1 MSQLLSRSTRHL
13 KGDLFGGITAAIV
26 ALPLALAFGVA
37 SGAGAV
43 AGLYG
48 AISVGFLAA
57 LFGGTPSQISGP
69 TGPMSVIMGTVF
81 AALMLQHPDNG
92 IALAF
97 TVVMFSGVFQILFGV
112 FKLGRY
118 ITLMPYTVIS
128 GFMSGIGFIILI
140 IQIAPLVG
148 HPIGPNVLTSLREI
162 PAALAQPNWAATS
175 IGILTLLIV
184 FGSPPRLN
192 RIIPS
197 PLLALVICT
206 VVSMVAFSRGAMPR
220 IDDIPPSLP
229 HIQLPAFT
237 LDQLPLMI
245 GYGLMLAALGSIDS
259 ILTSLVADNLTQTE
273 HNSDQELI
281 GQGLGNLVSGLF
293 GGLPGAGATM
303 RTVINIKAGGRTPL
317 SGMIHAVVLL
327 GIVLGAGPL
336 TAKIPHT
343 VLAGI
348 LIKVA
353 VDIIDWSFLRRAHR
367 ISRKTTGI
375 MYLVLFLTV
384 FVDLVTAVAV
394 GVFIANVLTLE
405 RLSKIQQQEVQLI
418 TTAAEGF
425 HLSPEEQTLLAQAQ
439 NRILLFQLGGAMSFG
454 AARSIA
460 QRMGMIER
468 YDVLILDFSPVL
480 FLGVTASLAVE
491 TMVKAAVAKGRAVF
505 LVGAKGEVSDRLHRL
520 EIFQHLPLDQ
530 RVSDRL
536 EALQQAVDSIQPD
549 PFCTLDSR
557 QR

>member
-13 KGDLFGGITAAIV
+13 KGDFFGGITAAIV

-48 AISVGFLAA
+48 AIAVGFLAA

-81 AALMLQHPDNG
+81 AALMLQHPDQG
-92 IALAF
+92 TALAF

-184 FGSPPRLN
+184 FGSPPRFN

-197 PLLALVICT
+197 PLLALVVCT
-206 VVSMVAFSRGAMPR
+206 LVSVIAFPRGAMPR
-220 IDDIPPSLP
+220 IDDIPQSLP

-259 ILTSLVADNLTQTE
+259 ILTSLVADNLTQTQ
-273 HNSDQELI
+273 HDSDRELI
-281 GQGLGNLVSGLF
+281 GQGVGNLVAGLF

-336 TAKIPHT
+336 TAQIPHA

-353 VDIIDWSFLRRAHR
+353 VDIVDWSFLRRAHR
-367 ISRKTTGI
+367 ISHKTTGI
-375 MYLVLFLTV
+375 MYLVLILTV

-405 RLSKIQQQEVQLI
+405 RLSKIQQQQVQLI

-425 HLSPEEQTLLAQAQ
+425 HLSSEEQMLMAQAQ
-439 NRILLFQLGGAMSFG
+439 NRILLFQLGSAMSFG

-468 YDVLILDFSPVL
+468 YDALILDFTSVL

-491 TMVKAAVAKGRAVF
+491 TMVKAAVAQGRSVF
-505 LVGAKGEVSDRLHRL
+505 LVGATGEVSDRLHRL
-520 EIFQHLPLDQ
+520 EIFQHLPPEQ

-536 EALQQAVDSIQPD
+536 EALQQAVASIQPA
-549 PFCTLDSR
+549 PFCALNARES
-557 QR
+557 